1 MYIIVLLCFRRLSDV
16 LKRKKPP
23 KRGSGRKGTRHDDT
37 TAEFIATKSPR
48 APTTRGKALSNKI
61 GLQSKE
67 SKGGGATPKTSFL
80 SSLNPTRWGRSN
92 NSMPE
97 RPPPPKVTQ
106 KQPWTLLQV
115 NKVWR
120 TWT

>member
-1 MYIIVLLCFRRLSDV
+1 M
-16 LKRKKPP
+16 LKRKKQT
-23 KRGSGRKGTRHDDT
+23 KRGSGRKGTRHEEA
-37 TAEFIATKSPR
+37 AELLASKSISPR
-48 APTTRGKALSNKI
+48 TPTTRGKALSNKI

-67 SKGGGATPKTSFL
+67 SKSGGATPKTSFL
-80 SSLNPTRWGRSN
+80 SSLNPSRWGRSS

-115 NKVWR
+115 NPVSFILDVISSLASM
-120 TWT
+120 